1 MEVLEEHWSQLESKP
16 SWRFRPCSCFVFR
29 FLWNRSTVL
38 QNINCSRIL
47 KPNVFLKALK
57 ERAVDIVFY
66 FFDHYV
72 RLQSSLLEEHVLCW
86 LDATSPSLFLTLN
99 LLCRTCLKKKLKIIK
114 SCVKMCHFYC
124 FMFNFCLLP
133 GDTGPLGGAGLH
145 RQHPRRGAVQS
156 PSAIFWQPAASS
168 TVVATGRKGPEQT
181 SVAWWR
187 PWSGHHQ
194 THQLAYNLPASYRH
208 HRGRP
213 WQVQTTNRP
222 AYRLTW
228 LQPEVSCAFSFLAI
242 VFHQDNLLCCF
253 TLFWLRMILNLWL
266 FCWIPYI
273 IWSSTSLFSLM
284 AVLVA
289 ICWGISP
296 SSPYY
301 YFTSMA
307 INTLHISCFLSATVL
322 ERIAASVKVCYSGF

>member
-1 MEVLEEHWSQLESKP
+1 MAVPPLQLLCFQIPLEQVNGLTKHQLQQDTKTQCFSKSPKREGCRYCFLFFWSLCQAP
-16 SWRFRPCSCFVFR
+16 II
-29 FLWNRSTVL
+29 TVGRTRTML
-38 QNINCSRIL
+38 TRCYKS
-47 KPNVFLKALK
+47 FSFSHF
-57 ERAVDIVFY
+57 E
-66 FFDHYV
+66 
-72 RLQSSLLEEHVLCW
+72 SSLQDMFE
-86 LDATSPSLFLTLN
+86 
-99 LLCRTCLKKKLKIIK
+99 KKKLKIIK

-322 ERIAASVKVCYSGF
+322 ERIAASVKVCSSGF